1 MRMVRQEPGA
11 QEPQEKAKFYRIAWV
26 FYLVLA
32 IAGLLWVGAQRGRL
46 GIELFVDPGG
56 WWIDLGS
63 GIGIGSAL
71 LALWWL
77 LCRYV
82 AGARGLE
89 NELARLL
96 APLSVAEAISL
107 AIISAVAEELFFR
120 GALQGALG
128 FLPAAVLFALLHA
141 GPGKSFRVWTLFA
154 FAGGLALGG
163 LVTLR
168 GPLGGAIVAH
178 LLVNGVNLV
187 RLARLSLPP
196 QTPPQAPDV
205 AADPKP
211 PDPPAGPSETSQPS
225 NPSND

>member
-1 MRMVRQEPGA
+1 MKAVSQEPGA
-11 QEPQEKAKFYRIAWV
+11 KAKFYRVAWL

-46 GIELFVDPGG
+46 GVELFVDPGG

-63 GIGIGSAL
+63 GLAIGAAL

-82 AGARGLE
+82 SGARSLE
-89 NELARLL
+89 IELARLL

-163 LVTLR
+163 LVALR
-168 GPLGGAIVAH
+168 RPLGGAIVAH

-187 RLARLSLPP
+187 RLARLSPPLPQP
-196 QTPPQAPDV
+196 AET
-205 AADPKP
+205 AADPAP
-211 PDPPAGPSETSQPS
+211 PETPPSPSGPDPTDPANE
-225 NPSND
+225 